1 MLNHAR
7 DKSYILETIIVHSVV
22 KESRRRDR
30 RRTHPKL
37 AVRFDGRI
45 YDTLDWS
52 LGGFSIAN
60 YAGKRQPDD
69 QFFVELWSTVGGEM
83 LRTLMT
89 AVVVRSNSRHGVFA
103 AKFVRFHGES
113 FSKLEQI
120 AMQRLRR

>member
-1 MLNHAR
+1 M
-7 DKSYILETIIVHSVV
+7 
-22 KESRRRDR
+22 
-30 RRTHPKL
+30 
-37 AVRFDGRI
+37 
-45 YDTLDWS
+45 DWS
-52 LGGFSIAN
+52 LGGFSITN

-69 QFFVELWSTVGGEM
+69 QFFVELWSTVDGEV

-89 AVVVRSNSRHGVFA
+89 AVVVRSNGRGGILA